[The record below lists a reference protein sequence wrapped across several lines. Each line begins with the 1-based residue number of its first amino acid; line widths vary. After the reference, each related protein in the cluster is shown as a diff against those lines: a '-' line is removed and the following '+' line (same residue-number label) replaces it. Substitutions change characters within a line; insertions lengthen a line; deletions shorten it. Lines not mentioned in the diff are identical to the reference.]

1 MRYRI
6 DTDPFETKQPPIE
19 FEKYLSG
26 PMHDKKPTVWNMR
39 AAEENEV
46 FIPCAQIKAEFPDE
60 ENLLETAYDDFKEFL
75 KISEC
80 KEGDYCFRTVFNAA
94 MKEESY
100 RISVSDSECKIESA
114 DTEGIRRALFY
125 IEDEMSRRE
134 GLFLPTGE
142 IYRWAVVKKRI
153 SRGFLNPHYC
163 PGCDGELEDDTEY
176 YPDGYLNR
184 LAHDGVNG
192 IWVQERIRVI
202 SPSDI
207 IPEYGQN
214 GAQRVARL
222 NRLIERCK
230 RYGIKVYLE
239 SIEPSSTF
247 QNPDLNKHPEVLGQP
262 WGGEYYTFCAST
274 EKGKEYIWESVRK
287 LFELCPGLAGIVNI
301 CVGEAVS
308 NCASLDEDLTCP
320 HCLEKGYTKGQ
331 VLANCENEIAKAMH
345 SVKPDAELINWAYG
359 IRGWKEKDIDDYLSI
374 RSADSVSMMNFEDW
388 GEAIQLG
395 KVRHARDYWLSYT
408 GPGKIME
415 KAASAGIKRE
425 TPVYA
430 KIQVCSSHEVSTV
443 PYVPVPGILYDKYKY
458 MHENNVTGVLY
469 CWYFGNF
476 PSMMNKAA
484 GELAFAPFF
493 PEKNDFL
500 KHIAGIYWGSN
511 AEKVAPAYQLFED
524 GYSNYPISMTFEWH
538 GPMGDAP
545 VWPLHLE
552 VVDLPISRSYKLMNM
567 VGSDRLGETM
577 LMGHTYAE
585 TLELCR
591 RMSTKWAEGEKLLS
605 EIDDRNNLKSI
616 EDKSVASALNVLFR
630 SGTNIIKFYDLRY
643 KLAFLAEDKNA
654 VLNEMREI
662 AVEEIE
668 NSKKLIKLCE
678 ADKRLGYHCEAIGFK
693 YFPEKLEWRI
703 KLVEEMLVKEFPA
716 VQERID
722 KGMLPLPFC
731 YGLGE
736 ESHRYVTESENI
748 CDATWEKFVFD
759 DDDVDKNTQIR
770 ISEDD
775 ESFCVQLETDKN
787 SEITIKAEFNMFH
800 PYVPVK
806 IVDGELKF
814 HDMSSYGLFYD
825 RMDDELSKWN
835 LSVDK
840 TETREIIT
848 VKLLKLDFFENQ
860 DIPFRFAVECKNG
873 EKVSNWQK
881 GDRYYGRLI
890 FGRFSPDSYVFVVP
904 KAAAHLK

>member
-6 DTDPFETKQPPIE
+6 DTDPFETKQPPME
-19 FEKYLSG
+19 FGEYLWG
-26 PMHDKKPTVWNMR
+26 PMHEKKPPVWNMR
-39 AAEENEV
+39 EAAENEV
-46 FIPCAQIKAEFPDE
+46 YISKAQIKADFPDGE
-60 ENLLETAYDDFKEFL
+60 GLLETAYEDFKEFL
-75 KISEC
+75 SVNEC
-80 KEGDYCFRTVFNAA
+80 GDGDYCFETVLNVL

-100 RISVSDSECKIESA
+100 RITVSETECKIESA

-125 IEDEMSRRE
+125 IEDEMARRE
-134 GLFLPTGE
+134 GLFLPKGE
-142 IYRWAVVKKRI
+142 IYRYAVVKKRI

-202 SPSDI
+202 ATSEI

-214 GAQRVARL
+214 GEERVARL

-247 QNPDLNKHPEVLGQP
+247 QNPDLNNHPEVLGQP

-274 EKGKEYIWESVRK
+274 DAGKAYIWESVRK

-301 CVGEAVS
+301 SVGEAIS

-345 SVKPDAELINWAYG
+345 SVKPEAELISWTYG
-359 IRGWKEKDIDDYLSI
+359 IRGWKKSDIEEYLDV
-374 RSADSVSMMNFEDW
+374 RQEDSVTMMNFEDW
-388 GEAIQLG
+388 GEAVQLG

-415 KAASAGIKRE
+415 MAAEAGIRRN

-430 KIQVCSSHEVSTV
+430 KLQVCSSHEVSTV

-458 MHENNVTGVLY
+458 MHENNVTGALY

-493 PEKNDFL
+493 PAKDEFL

-511 AEKVAPAYQLFED
+511 AEKVASAYNLFEE
-524 GYSNYPISMTFEWH
+524 GYSNYPVSMTFEWH
-538 GPMGDAP
+538 GPMGDGP

-577 LMGHTYAE
+577 LMGHTYDEA
-585 TLELCR
+585 LELCQ
-591 RMSTKWAEGEKLLS
+591 RMSEKWAEGEKLLS
-605 EIDDRNNLKSI
+605 ALDDKNNPKSI
-616 EDKSVASALNVLFR
+616 EDKSVASALDVLFR
-630 SGTNIIKFYDLRY
+630 SGTNIIKFYDLRH
-643 KLAFLAEDKNA
+643 KLAFLDVDKTA
-654 VLNEMREI
+654 VLNEMQKI

-668 NSKKLIKLCE
+668 NSKKLIKLCD

-703 KLVEEMLVKEFPA
+703 GLLEELLETEFPA
-716 VQERID
+716 VQKRID
-722 KGMLPLPFC
+722 EGKLPLPFC

-736 ESHRYVTESENI
+736 DSHRYVTKSCDINDADWES
-748 CDATWEKFVFD
+748 FMFD
-759 DDDVDKNTQIR
+759 DGGADNETRIR
-770 ISEDD
+770 VSEDSD
-775 ESFCVQLETDKN
+775 SFTVQLEADKG
-787 SEITIKAEFNMFH
+787 STIKIKPEFRMFH
-800 PYVPVK
+800 PYVTS
-806 IVDGELKF
+806 IIENGKF
-814 HDMSSYGLFYD
+814 RFYDTSSYGLFED
-825 RMDDELSKWN
+825 RMDREMAKWN
-835 LSVDK
+835 VDINTTDGK
-840 TETREIIT
+840 DIIT
-848 VKLLKLDFFENQ
+848 IKLLKAELLGKQNL
-860 DIPFRFAVECKNG
+860 PFRLAVECKNG
-873 EKVSNWQK
+873 ERISNWEK

-890 FGRFSPDSYVFVVP
+890 FGNFSPDSYVFVIP
-904 KAAAHLK
+904 KDFADLR